1 MGEFIIECHRCAEGD
16 ETHRA
21 ECLVAILVDAPDAP
35 LAFDD
40 SEDRALRA
48 LREGGLL
55 PPDLAIPVSD
65 DLRATGS

>member
-16 ETHRA
+16 AAHRA

-35 LAFDD
+35 VEFDD
-40 SEDRALRA
+40 TEDKALRA
-48 LREGGLL
+48 LRDGGLL
-55 PPDLAIPVSD
+55 PADLEIPSTN